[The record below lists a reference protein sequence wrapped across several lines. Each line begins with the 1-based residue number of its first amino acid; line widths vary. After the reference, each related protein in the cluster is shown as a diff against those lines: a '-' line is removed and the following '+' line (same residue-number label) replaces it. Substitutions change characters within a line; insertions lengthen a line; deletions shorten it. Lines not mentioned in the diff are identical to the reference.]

1 MNSSYSNPEFTD
13 LWKEPENQKC
23 SISINGVYLCIDCS
37 GNHRGY
43 GDNIRFI
50 RSITLDS
57 WNDNQIKLMKIGG
70 NKNLR
75 ELLEVYN
82 IDKNKIDKNILYNS
96 KIIENI

>member
-1 MNSSYSNPEFTD
+1 M
-13 LWKEPENQKC
+13 
-23 SISINGVYLCIDCS
+23 VYLCIDCS

-43 GDNIRFI
+43 GDNINFI
-50 RSITLDS
+50 RSIRLDS
-57 WNDNQIKLMKIGG
+57 WNDNQMNLMKIGG

>member
-1 MNSSYSNPEFTD
+1 
-13 LWKEPENQKC
+13 
-23 SISINGVYLCIDCS
+23 
-37 GNHRGY
+37 
-43 GDNIRFI
+43 
-50 RSITLDS
+50 
-57 WNDNQIKLMKIGG
+57 MKIGG

>member
-1 MNSSYSNPEFTD
+1 M
-13 LWKEPENQKC
+13 
-23 SISINGVYLCIDCS
+23 VYLCIDCS